1 MENLANLLVK
11 IAHFCFLRIKFLYFW
26 LWGPLSLLTFTGI
39 FHSGTFWGAIA
50 DDIEAVGTPTGFQG
64 KNEYQ

>member
-1 MENLANLLVK
+1 MW
-11 IAHFCFLRIKFLYFW
+11 R
-26 LWGPLSLLTFTGI
+26 PLSLLAFAGI

-64 KNEYQ
+64 INEYQ

>member
-1 MENLANLLVK
+1 MIFFFLKNKVLV
-11 IAHFCFLRIKFLYFW
+11 FCLRR
-26 LWGPLSLLTFTGI
+26 PLSLIAFTGI

>member
-1 MENLANLLVK
+1 MKIVHDFFFFKNKVLV
-11 IAHFCFLRIKFLYFW
+11 FCLRR
-26 LWGPLSLLTFTGI
+26 PLSLIAFTGI